1 MKNSTKI
8 AVVLALL
15 SGVVLNVSAQT
26 IKERIDAAKTVK
38 VYISIKDIIHTP
50 NTNAAPGSQAKG
62 TGCVNFTQ
70 TTPLPANYADEVKQ
84 IVDML
89 NKGFNTTAFV
99 ASDISNVPLFA
110 TGIQKGN
117 QDWLKLGEPLVFYVY
132 AGGTYNVS
140 NVGLM
145 GDVKLSNS
153 LNLSSGISVYA
164 IVDGKIKSL
173 TVKNLGMV
181 NSPAKESKTCADY
194 DYFVKNFPL
203 ADYFDKFKA
212 SFESKT
218 TDFISKEM
226 ENYDK
231 AMKKKK

>member
-1 MKNSTKI
+1 MKNLKKI
-8 AVVLALL
+8 AFAMMIL
-15 SGVVLNVSAQT
+15 SGMVFNLSAQT

-38 VYISIKDIIHTP
+38 VYFSIRDIVHTP
-50 NTNAAPGSQAKG
+50 HTNALSAQDKG

-70 TTPLPANYADEVKQ
+70 TTPFPVNYTDEVKQ

-89 NKGFNTTAFV
+89 NKGFNTTAFI
-99 ASDISNVPLFA
+99 AGDISTVPLFA

-117 QDWLKLGEPLVFYVY
+117 EDWLKLGEPLLATVY
-132 AGGTYNVS
+132 IGGSYNVS
-140 NVGLM
+140 NMGLM
-145 GDVKLSNS
+145 GEVKLSNS
-153 LNLSSGISVYA
+153 LNIISSLGIVA
-164 IVDGKIKSL
+164 IVDGKLKSL
-173 TVKNLGMV
+173 SSKNLGV
-181 NSPAKESKTCADY
+181 VYSPAKESKTCADY

-218 TDFISKEM
+218 TDFITKEM

>member
-1 MKNSTKI
+1 MI
-8 AVVLALL
+8 L
-15 SGVVLNVSAQT
+15 SGMVFNLSGQT

-38 VYISIKDIIHTP
+38 VYFSIREIVHAP
-50 NTNAAPGSQAKG
+50 NTNALSAQAKG

-70 TTPLPANYADEVKQ
+70 TTPLSANYADELKQ
-84 IVDML
+84 IIDVL

-99 ASDISNVPLFA
+99 AGDISAVPVFE
-110 TGIQKGN
+110 TGIQKGT
-117 QDWLKLGEPLVFYVY
+117 QDWLKLGEPLVVSVS
-132 AGGTYNVS
+132 ASGTYTVMNI
-140 NVGLM
+140 GLM
-145 GDVKLSNS
+145 GDVKLSNT
-153 LNLSSGISVYA
+153 LSIISGIGVYG
-164 IVDGKIKSL
+164 IIDGKLKVLAS
-173 TVKNLGMV
+173 KNLGSV
-181 NSPAKESKTCADY
+181 TSPSKESKTCADY

-218 TDFISKEM
+218 TDFITKEM

>member
-1 MKNSTKI
+1 MKNLTKI
-8 AVVLALL
+8 TFTLMIL
-15 SGVVLNVSAQT
+15 SGMVFNLSGQT

-38 VYISIKDIIHTP
+38 VYISIKDIVHVP

-70 TTPLPANYADEVKQ
+70 TTPFPANYADEVKQ

-99 ASDISNVPLFA
+99 AGDISAVPLFT

-117 QDWLKLGEPLVFYVY
+117 QDWLKLGEPLVFSVSTS
-132 AGGTYNVS
+132 GTYTVTNM
-140 NVGLM
+140 GLM

-153 LNLSSGISVYA
+153 LSIVSGIGVYG
-164 IVDGKIKSL
+164 IIDGKLKAL
-173 TVKNLGMV
+173 AVKNLGSV
-181 NSPAKESKTCADY
+181 TSPSKESKTCGDY

-203 ADYFDKFKA
+203 ADFFEQFKT
-212 SFESKT
+212 SFEKKT
-218 TDFISKEM
+218 ADFIQNEM
-226 ENYDK
+226 DNYDK

>member
-1 MKNSTKI
+1 MKNVTKI
-8 AVVLALL
+8 AVVLLFL
-15 SGVVLNVSAQT
+15 SGFLFNASAQT

-38 VYISIKDIIHTP
+38 VYFSIRDIVHAP
-50 NTNAAPGSQAKG
+50 NTNALSAQAKG

-70 TTPLPANYADEVKQ
+70 TTPFPANYADEVKQ
-84 IVDML
+84 VVDML

-99 ASDISNVPLFA
+99 AGDISTVPLFES
-110 TGIQKGN
+110 GIQKGN
-117 QDWLKLGEPLVFYVY
+117 QDWLKLGEPLVVSVNVS
-132 AGGTYNVS
+132 GTYTVTNM
-140 NVGLM
+140 GLM
-145 GDVKLSNS
+145 GEVKLSNS
-153 LNLSSGISVYA
+153 LSIISGIGVYG
-164 IVDGKIKSL
+164 IIDGKLKAL
-173 TVKNLGMV
+173 AVKNLGSV
-181 NSPAKESKTCADY
+181 TSPSKESKTCADY

-218 TDFISKEM
+218 TDFITKEM

>member
-1 MKNSTKI
+1 MKNLKKI
-8 AVVLALL
+8 AFAMMIL
-15 SGVVLNVSAQT
+15 SGMVFNLSAQT

-38 VYISIKDIIHTP
+38 VYISITDIVHTP
-50 NTNAAPGSQAKG
+50 HTNASSGPEKG

-70 TTPLPANYADEVKQ
+70 TTPFPANYTDEIKQ

-89 NKGFNTTAFV
+89 NKGFNTTAFI
-99 ASDISNVPLFA
+99 AGDISTVPVFES
-110 TGIQKGN
+110 GIQKGN
-117 QDWLKLGEPLVFYVY
+117 QDWLKLGEPLFVTVY
-132 AGGTYNVS
+132 AGGAYNVT
-140 NVGLM
+140 NMTLMVGE
-145 GDVKLSNS
+145 VRLSNS
-153 LNLSSGISVYA
+153 LNIISSVGVDA
-164 IVDGKIKSL
+164 IVAGKIKSL
-173 TVKNLGMV
+173 SSKNLGV
-181 NSPAKESKTCADY
+181 VYSPSKESKTCADY

-218 TDFISKEM
+218 TDFITKEM